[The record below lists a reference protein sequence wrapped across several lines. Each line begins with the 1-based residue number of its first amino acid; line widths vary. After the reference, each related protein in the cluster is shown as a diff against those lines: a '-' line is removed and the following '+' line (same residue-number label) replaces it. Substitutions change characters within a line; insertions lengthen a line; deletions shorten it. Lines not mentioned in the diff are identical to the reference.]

1 MFFCL
6 FRSGSRLP
14 HPVSGQ
20 ALIPSFFSF
29 VLSGHFTVSFL
40 AFCSAGHVFFC
51 CALAPTVNRPRTTT
65 TRVVVRTRFMVEA
78 SEDRGF
84 EEREVSGLYHK
95 ATEYGTEK

>member
-29 VLSGHFTVSFL
+29 VLSGHFTCSFS

-51 CALAPTVNRPRTTT
+51 CALTPPVSRPRTTT
-65 TRVVVRTRFMVEA
+65 TRIVVGTRLIVGTSEA
-78 SEDRGF
+78 GFKIEEREDRG
-84 EEREVSGLYHK
+84 GLYHSGV
-95 ATEYGTEK
+95 T